1 MGRLIDEARATTA
14 AVEEENRQ
22 RQIREGVE
30 SERKK
35 EKKNEGLARSII
47 ERLPA
52 QIMNASAQGARST
65 RVDFPDNN
73 QSIRAVWRVEHWCE
87 ENSFQFKRSQIDTY
101 DHDYVFC
108 LEISW
113 SGESSGK

>member
-35 EKKNEGLARSII
+35 EKRTKVSRALS
-47 ERLPA
+47 L
-52 QIMNASAQGARST
+52 NAYR
-65 RVDFPDNN
+65 R
-73 QSIRAVWRVEHWCE
+73 
-87 ENSFQFKRSQIDTY
+87 K
-101 DHDYVFC
+101 
-108 LEISW
+108 L
-113 SGESSGK
+113 